1 MSTSLQI
8 DNEKRKMITY
18 LIQHNLFKTILQGK
32 IEGQRGRER
41 TRRRTRSCV
50 EQVKEKVRVQLYL
63 EAKK

>member
-8 DNEKRKMITY
+8 DNEKGKIITY

-41 TRRRTRSCV
+41 LD
-50 EQVKEKVRVQLYL
+50 EEL
-63 EAKK
+63 EAV